1 MDRKNTK
8 TILLVIMVLI
18 LGSIG
23 FGIYSYEKYSKSSN
37 IKTLEVESGK
47 IYPSYNKDVSNY
59 SIYTDKDEIT
69 INCNTKNKNI
79 KGCNEKI
86 KTNINGTTH
95 EIVTKEKGKEKKYTI
110 KIVKQ
115 ENEYSKVIR
124 IKNIEGIPTKWVK
137 KATLKV
143 NIENVEKIE
152 GVMYSFDGGKSW
164 QEPNTIEITN
174 NQTIQVLAKDY
185 FGYITKSKP
194 VVINKIDNEKPK
206 VAITK
211 KTISK
216 GKVLLSAT
224 ATDNS
229 KEISGY
235 NWNSRG
241 YSAKNILEVTTPGS
255 YSVTVKDKVGNESE
269 KATIQITETNLKD
282 PNEKEFVAIF
292 NENGAD
298 KLTTNELRCTTNKTS
313 CTVKAPSITRNGYVV
328 LGWSENNTDKKANV
342 KVGDTITL
350 TKDKKL
356 YAITYK
362 NQKVIFNK
370 GQADSIGAN
379 QLSCNIYNNETSCK
393 VIAPKII
400 RKGYN
405 GAGWSKNKEAKGI
418 EVNQNEKITVSK
430 ANEAYYAITYNKVA
444 VKLVKNGANT
454 IGSNSL
460 VCYMYENDRSCN
472 ITLPS
477 ITPAKGFG
485 IIGWA
490 QNPNATTK
498 SVSVGDKITVNKGIT
513 YYAVTKSNSPYT
525 IMFNKNGANTISS
538 NSSSCYRYNG
548 SSSCIVKMPSITP
561 TSGFSVI
568 GWGNSASSTTKVAN
582 TNQDININK
591 NTTYYAITRSSGS
604 YKATFNKNGS
614 KSIGSTSQPCYRY
627 NGSSSCI
634 VKMPSI
640 TPTSGFSVIGWGNSA
655 SSTTKVANTNQ
666 DININKNTT
675 YYAITRSSGSYKATF
690 NKNGAKSIGSTKLP
704 CYRYNGNSNC
714 TVKMP
719 SITPVSGFS
728 VLGWSTTSTATNAAA
743 SVNQDVNINKNIT
756 YYAITRS
763 SGSYTV
769 TFNKN
774 GAKSIRSTS
783 LPCYRYNG
791 STKCSV
797 TMPGITPVP
806 DFKEIGW
813 STTANATSATANV
826 NQVINVNKNTTYYA
840 ITKSKEPYKVT
851 FWPRTASINNYSIGT
866 GITPSCDRYNGASS
880 CTITTPSVKTNSKQ
894 QFLGWTTSQTATSSS
909 IKANQKLTLTQ
920 NATYYAIVKETLTA
934 TFNKNGAN
942 SLSFYTTQCTSYGDG
957 CILTNAPVI
966 YKKGY
971 ETWGGFSF
979 DKVNGTSSGVIN
991 KKITKDTNLYAKQDT
1006 WSGHPQYA
1014 SIGTTYSIN
1023 NVSIEVEQ
1031 SNQLPYSVYN
1041 KYYQLLKDSVY
1052 KNMPYLFHYRG
1063 KLRMLSNYS
1072 YTNKFWSSS
1081 SAGITFGYGN
1091 EYSNVDINM
1100 GSSYDEYTLGTFVH
1114 ELGHA
1119 LDCNFRAKTGKLI
1132 RDQADIMALY
1142 NKYKNASD
1150 QNRPL
1155 RKYSYGNS
1163 AEFVADLFRYYYYYK
1178 YRTNVSNPAGGNPI
1192 TKDKQFVTVTE
1203 KYIRMAKNDYK

>member
-292 NENGAD
+292 NENGAN
-298 KLTTNELRCTTNKTS
+298 KITTNELKCTTNKTS

-379 QLSCNIYNNETSCK
+379 QLSCNVYNSETSCN
-393 VIAPKII
+393 VTAPKII

-430 ANEAYYAITYNKVA
+430 ANEAYYAITYNKVV

-525 IMFNKNGANTISS
+525 ITFNKNGANTISS

-561 TSGFSVI
+561 ASGFSVI
-568 GWGNSASSTTKVAN
+568 GWGNSESSTTKVAN
-582 TNQDININK
+582 TNQNININK

-627 NGSSSCI
+627 NGSS
-634 VKMPSI
+634 
-640 TPTSGFSVIGWGNSA
+640 
-655 SSTTKVANTNQ
+655 
-666 DININKNTT
+666 
-675 YYAITRSSGSYKATF
+675 
-690 NKNGAKSIGSTKLP
+690 
-704 CYRYNGNSNC
+704 NC

-719 SITPVSGFS
+719 SITPASGFS
-728 VLGWSTTSTATNAAA
+728 TLGWSTTSNATSATA

-797 TMPGITPVP
+797 TMPEITPVP

-1041 KYYQLLKDSVY
+1041 KYYQILKDSVY